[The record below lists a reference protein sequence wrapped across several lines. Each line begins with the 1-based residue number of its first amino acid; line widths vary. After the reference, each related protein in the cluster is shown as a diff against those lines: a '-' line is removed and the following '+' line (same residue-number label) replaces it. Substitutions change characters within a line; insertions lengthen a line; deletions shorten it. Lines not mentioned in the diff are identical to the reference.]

1 MQKYELGNTEV
12 NQNGIGPSRG
22 REERI
27 VGKGIRN
34 EGARGEVE
42 QS

>member
-1 MQKYELGNTEV
+1 MQKYELGDIEV
-12 NQNGIGPSRG
+12 NQNGIGPSRE

-42 QS
+42 